1 MNALLYYLMQS
12 SFCLGTLF
20 LVYWIFLRRD
30 TFFQVNRLFLILA
43 GILSLTIPLFPFH
56 RLMQE
61 PVSPLVILLNPV
73 LITPGKVAETVASHM
88 QWFEIAQV
96 IYFTGMVIFLFR
108 FLVQIFQLLLL
119 VRRSTVKRAHGCN
132 LVLVDRGYSPF
143 SFFNMVFINERN
155 IAPENLMAI
164 LAHEQMHIRQAHT
177 LDLILAELL
186 IIIQWFNPF
195 AWLLNRELKNIH
207 EYLADE
213 GVIRQGVPAPDYQQL
228 ILNETIGIQV
238 NNLTNNFNIS
248 QLKKRIIMITQK
260 RSGNWAISK
269 MMLALPVILGLGLL
283 FSVSTYSFNFLQDK
297 KKDEPKSTGVPVS
310 SPGVQDNKGKNQKSA
325 KDNQT
330 DVYKVVDEQ
339 PSFPGGEKARITF
352 LVDNIKY
359 PAQAMKDNIQGKVFV
374 SFDVE
379 TDGSLTNVSILRGI
393 GGGCD
398 EEAVRVIKLMPKW
411 SPGKIKGVAVNTR
424 FNLPIKFILDSG
436 KKEKQKQEIY
446 LAPVPTVVPEKGKK

>member
-1 MNALLYYLMQS
+1 MNAQLYYLMQS
-12 SFCLGTLF
+12 SLCLGTLF
-20 LVYWIFLRRD
+20 LVYWIVLRRD

-56 RLMQE
+56 QVMQE
-61 PVSPLVILLNPV
+61 PGAPLMIFLDPV
-73 LITPGKVAETVASHM
+73 LITPGKVAETVASHV
-88 QWFEIAQV
+88 QWFEIVQI
-96 IYFTGMVIFLFR
+96 IYFTGTAIFLVR
-108 FLVQIFQLLLL
+108 FLVQIFQLSLL
-119 VRRSTVKRAHGCN
+119 VHRSTIKKAHGCR
-132 LVLVDRGYSPF
+132 LVLVDRGYAPF
-143 SFFNMVFINERN
+143 SFFNMIFINECN
-155 IAPENLMAI
+155 IAPENLNAI
-164 LAHEQMHIRQAHT
+164 LVHEQMHIRQAHT

-195 AWLLNRELKNIH
+195 AWLLNHELKNIH

-248 QLKKRIIMITQK
+248 QLKKRIIMMTQK

-269 MMLALPVILGLGLL
+269 MMLALPVIFGLGLL

-297 KKDEPKSTGVPVS
+297 KKDETKSMGVPVI
-310 SPGVQDNKGKNQKSA
+310 SPGVQDNKGKTQKSET
-325 KDNQT
+325 DSQT
-330 DVYKVVDEQ
+330 DVYKTVDEQ
-339 PSFPGGEKARITF
+339 PTFPGGDNARITF
-352 LVDNIKY
+352 LIDNIKY
-359 PAQAMKDNIQGKVFV
+359 PAQAMKDNIQGKVFI

-379 TDGSLTNVSILRGI
+379 TDGSLTNVFVLRGI

-411 SPGKIKGVAVNTR
+411 SPGKIKGVAVKTR
-424 FNLPIKFILDSG
+424 FNLPIKFVLDSG
-436 KKEKQKQEIY
+436 KKEKQKSEIY
-446 LAPVPTVVPEKGKK
+446 LAPVPAVVPEKGKK